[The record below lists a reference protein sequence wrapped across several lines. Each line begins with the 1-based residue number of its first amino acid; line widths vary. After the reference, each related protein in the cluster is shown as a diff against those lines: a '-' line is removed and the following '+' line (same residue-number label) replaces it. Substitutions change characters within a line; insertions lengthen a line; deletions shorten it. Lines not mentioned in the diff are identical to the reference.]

1 MSLTAGVARAC
12 ITPPVGF
19 RMGGFGAR
27 DHGAEGIHD
36 ELYARALYLNDGSS
50 EAAIVSSD
58 LLGMRSPQINRVREL
73 ATRLGGINRDR
84 IFLACSH
91 THGGPLMYSSF
102 EELPAE
108 HQAYLDTICHH
119 LAGAIAEARAAAV
132 PVRLGTSRTAVRV
145 GANRREHRDDG
156 TTVLGV
162 DLAAPTAPWVD
173 VICFER
179 ADDGSP
185 LAVLFQHA
193 VHGTCLGGD
202 NYLITADS
210 MGVAARLVEERFPG
224 SSALFLNGCAGNINP
239 HPHGTFELS
248 QRHGTRLGAAAVQAL
263 MEIEEKTDQ
272 VQLACHC
279 HQVELPLE
287 EARPLGECERAFADI
302 EPEYTALQGAHHR
315 GWNVARQY
323 FTARAQLEAARVGAE
338 ETHLPLELQV
348 IALNDIA
355 LIGLPGEIFVEIGE
369 AITEASPFRLTLPV
383 GYANGAIGYVPT
395 REEVPF
401 GGYEVLW
408 ARAAHQGRVIR
419 DDADRVLVAGAAEAL
434 LHTAASMQ
442 RQPVKPS

>member
-1 MSLTAGVARAC
+1 MSLIAGTARAS

-36 ELYARALYLNDGSS
+36 ELHARALYLNDGRS

-58 LLGMRSPQINRVREL
+58 LLGMRSPHISHIREL
-73 ATRLGGINRDR
+73 ATALCGIDGDR
-84 IFLACSH
+84 IFLAFSH

-108 HQAYLDTICHH
+108 HQAYLDTVCHH
-119 LAGAIAEARAAAV
+119 LAGAIAAAQATAV
-132 PVRLGTSRTAVRV
+132 PVRLGTSRTEVRV

-173 VICFER
+173 VLCFER

-210 MGVAARLVEERFPG
+210 MGVAARLVEERFAG
-224 SSALFLNGCAGNINP
+224 SSALFVNGCAGNINP
-239 HPHGTFELS
+239 HPHGTFELC
-248 QRHGTRLGAAAVQAL
+248 QRHGTRLGAATVQAL
-263 MEIEEKTDQ
+263 MGIEEMTDA
-272 VQLACHC
+272 VRLACHC
-279 HQVELPLE
+279 HRVELPLE
-287 EARPLGECERAFADI
+287 EAKTLDECERAFADV
-302 EPEYTALQGAHHR
+302 EPQYAALQGAHHR

-323 FTARAQLEAARVGAE
+323 FAARGQLEAARGQSE
-338 ETHLPLELQV
+338 EFCLPIDLQV

-369 AITEASPFRLTLPV
+369 AIAEASPFRLTLPV

-395 REEVPF
+395 KEEVPF

-408 ARAAHQGRVIR
+408 ARASHQGRVIR
-419 DDADRVLVAGAAEAL
+419 DDADRVLVSGAAEAL
-434 LHTAASMQ
+434 LQTAASM
-442 RQPVKPS
+442 